1 MRVIS
6 QDGRIDLPYEQI
18 VVENNTVDKI
28 TIIAYAVDS
37 YDDTVW
43 KLAEYS
49 TEEKAEKA
57 MKTLR
62 TEYERHYQT
71 YLDGM
76 KEILFE
82 LYEELGTYSGAW
94 TSGTI
99 RREKEVA

>member
-37 YDDTVW
+37 YDYTVW

-62 TEYERHYQT
+62 TEYERHFF
-71 YLDGM
+71 GN
-76 KEILFE
+76 
-82 LYEELGTYSGAW
+82 GGAMAMADFYVQPFAFIPPKVFRFPPD
-94 TSGTI
+94 S
-99 RREKEVA
+99 EV